1 VAFLYSPEVVE
12 VLSDAENAERLTRL
26 QALQSIRVLARAVDA
41 KDSTTREHSERVAE
55 LAVAIGTALG
65 WEGEALVRLR
75 EAGLV
80 HDVGKIGVPDRI
92 LFKRGRLTRE
102 EYEEIKQHA
111 QIGAEMVVDVLT
123 PEQVDWVRGH
133 HERWDGSGYPRGLE
147 GDRIPLGARIL
158 ALADSWDVMTSV
170 RPYHDPLSTDE
181 ALGECRRCVGAQFSE
196 EVVDA
201 LESLVREG
209 SVNVS

>member
-1 VAFLYSPEVVE
+1 
-12 VLSDAENAERLTRL
+12 
-26 QALQSIRVLARAVDA
+26 VDA
-41 KDSTTREHSERVAE
+41 RDPSTRRHSERVAD
-55 LAVAIGTALG
+55 LAVRIAAEMGWTAERQGLLH
-65 WEGEALVRLR
+65 EA
-75 EAGLV
+75 ALV

-92 LFKRGRLTRE
+92 LFKPGRLTRE

-111 QIGAEMVVDVLT
+111 RIGAEMVVDVLT

-133 HERWDGSGYPRGLE
+133 HERWDGSGYPGGIKGE
-147 GDRIPLGARIL
+147 QIPLGARIL

-181 ALGECRRCVGAQFSE
+181 ALAECRRCVGAQFSE

-201 LESLVREG
+201 LESLVRAG
-209 SVNVS
+209 SVSVS